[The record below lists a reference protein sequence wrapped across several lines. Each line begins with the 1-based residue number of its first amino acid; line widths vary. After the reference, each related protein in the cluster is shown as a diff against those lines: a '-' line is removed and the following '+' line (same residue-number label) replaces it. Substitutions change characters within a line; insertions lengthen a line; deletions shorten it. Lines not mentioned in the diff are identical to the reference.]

1 MDGSCAT
8 DHLMRANFLVIY
20 DPGKRRRLCTADS
33 LVNWPKWTSVR
44 ALWPTRPKLEMVL
57 VPAHGFVTYLV
68 KVYFLNRLSPTSTF
82 QSVPEAILVM
92 EGPGEI
98 SINFCQHDL
107 QGSITSFRM
116 VIGIKTS

>member
-92 EGPGEI
+92 SNGRSRRDFYKFLPTRLARFN
-98 SINFCQHDL
+98 NF
-107 QGSITSFRM
+107 
-116 VIGIKTS
+116 V